1 METKLSHS
9 SLRLFSEC
17 GQRYKYHYID
27 RVRETVF
34 HSALAFGSA
43 IDEAL
48 NDLLIKR
55 DLGRASDI
63 FMDKWAKGR
72 IGSSF
77 EELANN
83 LKLVYGASDF
93 DVNLLTEE
101 DLELFS
107 KYVSSD
113 KDPAS
118 FVKEVQELKA
128 NIGWDNLEE
137 STRSKYNYTNW
148 LSMRRKGLAMIK
160 SYYDKVLP
168 QIFEVVSIQEEI
180 SLENDEGDKI
190 TGFVDF
196 VATMKDGKNYVLDN
210 KTSARAYD
218 EDSAARSQQLVLY
231 YHTLKEKYNL
241 AGVGFIVLNKNI
253 RLNKSKTCS
262 VCGHEGEG
270 SRAKTCDNEIES
282 KRCGGTWD
290 VKVDP
295 ECYIQTV
302 LNEVTPESEALIL
315 DNFIDINQMI
325 KLGIFYKNLAAC
337 KNGNLICPYINLCH
351 KGSMKGL
358 EKS

>member
-1 METKLSHS
+1 MATKLSHS
-9 SLRLFSEC
+9 SLRLYSEC

-48 NDLLIKR
+48 NNLLIDRNYNK
-55 DLGRASDI
+55 AIEI
-63 FMDKWAKGR
+63 FDAKWKNGR
-72 IGSSF
+72 IGNSY
-77 EELANN
+77 EELINN
-83 LKLVYGASDF
+83 TKLVYGASDF
-93 DVNLLTEE
+93 DSNLLIED
-101 DLELFS
+101 DLETVA
-107 KYVSSD
+107 KYICQNSPD
-113 KDPAS
+113 D
-118 FVKEVQELKA
+118 FIKEIQELKA
-128 NIGWDNLEE
+128 SIGWDNIVPA
-137 STRSKYNYTNW
+137 TQAKYNHLNW
-148 LSMRRKGLAMIK
+148 LSMRRKGHAMIK
-160 SYYDKVLP
+160 SYFDKVLP
-168 QIFEVVSIQEEI
+168 QIIEVVSIQEEI
-180 SLENDEGDKI
+180 SLENEEGDKI
-190 TGFVDF
+190 TGFVDL
-196 VATMKDGKNYVLDN
+196 VATYKDGKNYVLDN

-253 RLNKSKTCS
+253 KLNKDKKCS
-262 VCGHEGEG
+262 QCGHDGTG
-270 SRAKTCDNEIES
+270 SRAKTCDNEIEG
-282 KRCGGTWD
+282 KRCGGEWI
-290 VKVDP
+290 VKVNP

-302 LNEVTPESEALIL
+302 LNEVTPESENLIL

-358 EKS
+358 EQNE

>member
-17 GQRYKYHYID
+17 GQRYKYHYVD

-48 NDLLIKR
+48 NDLLIQR
-55 DLGRASDI
+55 DLPRALKI
-63 FMDKWAKGR
+63 FDSKWTTGR
-72 IGSSF
+72 IGSSV
-77 EELANN
+77 EQLATN

-93 DVNLLTEE
+93 DEALLSEG
-101 DLELFS
+101 DLETCRSFLGDQS
-107 KYVSSD
+107 PS
-113 KDPAS
+113 S
-118 FVKEVQELKA
+118 FVKEVQELKST
-128 NIGWDNLEE
+128 IGWDNLEAA
-137 STRSKYNYTNW
+137 TKGNYNYVNW
-148 LSMRRKGLAMIK
+148 LSMRRKGHAMLK
-160 SYYDKVLP
+160 SYHDKILP

-180 SLENDEGDKI
+180 SLENEEGDKI

-196 VATMKDGKNYVLDN
+196 VATMRDGKNYVLDN

-262 VCGHEGEG
+262 LCKHEGEG
-270 SRAKTCDNEIES
+270 SRAKTCDNEIEG
-282 KRCGGTWD
+282 KRCGGAWD
-290 VKVDP
+290 VVVDP
-295 ECYIQTV
+295 DCYIQTV